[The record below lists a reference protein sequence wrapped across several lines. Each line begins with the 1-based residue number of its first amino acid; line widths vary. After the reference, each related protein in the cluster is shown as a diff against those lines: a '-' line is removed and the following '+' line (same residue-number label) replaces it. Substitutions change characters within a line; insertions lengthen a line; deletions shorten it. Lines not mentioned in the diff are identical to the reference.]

1 MTNEIKVLK
10 NLFSHKNRI
19 ESQLVIANFKIG
31 EIIFNACS
39 VYGETAITNITQ
51 HLRQNNIHISESFL
65 DDAKRVY
72 SHIRHPAVL
81 EYIKRQ
87 VSKGKFTWN
96 FLVYNC
102 TAAPTG
108 NTQEAIRFWERE
120 MTKAENS
127 LNRLTT
133 EENLPD
139 SIKPQI
145 EGLLASI
152 AT

>member
-1 MTNEIKVLK
+1 MTNQIKTLE
-10 NLFSHKNRI
+10 NLFAHKSRI
-19 ESQLVIANFKIG
+19 ETQLINVNFKIG
-31 EIIFNACS
+31 EIIFTACS
-39 VYGETAITNITQ
+39 SYSNVAITDIAQ
-51 HLRQNNIHISESFL
+51 RLRQNKIHLSENFL

-87 VSKGKFTWN
+87 ISKGKFTWN

-120 MTKAENS
+120 IAKAECS

-139 SIKPQI
+139 SIKTQI
-145 EGLLASI
+145 EGLLTFV